1 MGKNLMPKIIVIIVL
16 VVLGGLTLYPPD
28 KKLKP
33 GPDLGGGTSLIYQID
48 TTDMPESETRDL
60 AQRMITVLRDRI
72 DPANIQNLIWQPQ
85 GNTRFEIKMPLASAE
100 TRLKRQEFDDAK
112 RELLDENIRPTQIMV
127 SLAKPAEE
135 RAADFN
141 DFTQEDPNRLAILKT
156 LADAYDER
164 EELRNQRDTLL
175 SELET
180 SEQEM
185 SSAGIEPNEVKL
197 NVADWT
203 KLDVNELADSLREFA
218 DSNEHVEMLGE
229 YVKKYSD
236 WAEVVN
242 KLTDEEFVERYES
255 AKADLD
261 KLNLTEDQL
270 KSCYE
275 EEEKSRERRS
285 KIEKLIT
292 EFPDREDK
300 IRAVVAA
307 FDEYRPYQGRLDDPK
322 DLQRMLKGAGI
333 LEFRILPTT
342 DHPEVD
348 IDEMNRQVE
357 LLKTKGPKFASNAS
371 RGKYVWC
378 EIEDFKEW
386 GIPTSIV
393 GQFGEKYFVLAS
405 NQTNE
410 SLLHSTE
417 GPRAWKLERS
427 FPSTDE
433 MGRRAIGFSLNDK
446 GGILFGKL
454 TGNNIDR
461 PLCILLDGVAISAPS
476 INERIGASGIIKGSF
491 SQTDVFDMVD
501 KLNAGSLPSKL
512 IEQPISVK
520 TIGPSIG
527 ADNRDKG
534 IFAGFVGLC
543 LVVFCM
549 LVYYTLAGCIADAAL
564 FMNLLFVLAIM
575 ALIRATFTLPG
586 IAGMILTI
594 GMSVDANVLIF
605 ERIREEQQKGSSLR
619 IAIRNGYQRAFRTIL
634 DANITTFITAA
645 ILFWV
650 ASEEIKG
657 FALVLMLG
665 IGSSMFTA
673 LFVTRV
679 MFDFVYF
686 FKPTWREMKM
696 TILATWPFWLLVTLL
711 GGLSLQPFSFTY
723 FFILLLI
730 SIVAGFVIALVT
742 TVIIFAIGYLAMW
755 ARKHGIIKEHLLMLN
770 LIRKPN
776 VNWMAL
782 RPIFISLSIL
792 LIAAGLFVFFTRD
805 DATNNKYGIE
815 FTSGTKAQI
824 NLKDNINLS
833 RQEVENRIRKMGTD
847 PNNPNPALATT
858 SVYSIGKPK
867 PDIQSEDGE
876 KVYKQYEINTTETN
890 KSTTTITLSGPS
902 QHTVEAVTSAITKAD
917 DEFGSGLS
925 NLQITQQSSNTFVVT
940 TSQMNKSLV
949 TNVLTTSFADAN
961 VFADVN
967 IGEPQVDEVV
977 NDAILKAF
985 EGELEIQQDLVP
997 TITGQEKI
1005 TKELIDSHPEL
1016 ADFLG
1021 GIKITCE
1028 IARAATAEEIL
1039 ARLADLQYKPDMQNL
1054 DRYEHKILKT
1064 DLTQIEPNEPANSFV
1079 YISVAPEAGFRELTE
1094 DEWTRF
1100 VDNERTRVLAATR
1113 LETSLPRVTQIDPTV
1128 GAEAKQQALIAIV
1141 LSLFAIVTYIWVRFG
1156 DVRYGLAAI
1165 AALVH
1170 DVCITLGAITA
1181 CTYIAST
1188 TIGGTLLIGD
1198 FKINLAIIAA
1208 LLTIIGYSLN
1218 DTIVVFDRIREN
1230 RKKARLVPQTITNS
1244 INQTIS
1250 RTILTSFT
1258 TFIVVLVMYIF
1269 GGQGLRGFTFAIGFG
1284 IIIGTYSSVAIAAPI
1299 LLLGTKPVSDKDR
1312 KSIRAKEQKNRRK
1325 KERK

>member
-1 MGKNLMPKIIVIIVL
+1 MGKNLTLKIIVIIVL
-16 VVLGGLTLYPPD
+16 IVLAGLTLYPPD

-48 TTDMPESETRDL
+48 TTGMEESEKRDL
-60 AQRMITVLRDRI
+60 AQRMITVLRRRI

-100 TRLKRQEFDDAK
+100 TRLKRQEFDNVK
-112 RELLDENIRPTQIMV
+112 RELLEENIRPSQIML

-156 LADAYDER
+156 LADVYDER
-164 EELRNQRDTLL
+164 KDLQNQRDKLL
-175 SELET
+175 SELES
-180 SEQEM
+180 SEQQM

-197 NVADWT
+197 NVAVWI
-203 KLDVNELADSLREFA
+203 KLDANDLADSLREFA
-218 DSNEHVEMLGE
+218 DSNEQIGMLGE
-229 YVKKYSD
+229 YVRKYSN

-242 KLTDEEFVERYES
+242 KLTDEEFVDKYES

-270 KSCYE
+270 DSCLE
-275 EEEKSRERRS
+275 MEEKSRERRLE
-285 KIEKLIT
+285 IEKLIT

-333 LEFRILPTT
+333 LEFRILPMSNEP
-342 DHPEVD
+342 DAD
-348 IDEMNRQVE
+348 IDELTRQVE

-378 EIEDFKEW
+378 EIEDIKKFLMPNA
-386 GIPTSIV
+386 II

-405 NQTNE
+405 DQEKE

-417 GPRAWKLERS
+417 GPREWKLERA

-433 MGRRAIGFSLNDK
+433 VGARAIGFSLNDK

-454 TGNNIDR
+454 TGNNVDR
-461 PLCILLDGVAISAPS
+461 PLCILLDGIAISAPS
-476 INERIGASGIIKGSF
+476 INEAIYGSGIIKGSF
-491 SQTDVFDMVD
+491 TQTDVSDMVD
-501 KLNAGSLPSKL
+501 KLNAGSLPARL

-534 IFAGFVGLC
+534 IKAGLIGLL
-543 LVVFCM
+543 LVVLCM

-619 IAIRNGYQRAFRTIL
+619 IAIRNGYQRAFRTIF

-679 MFDFVYF
+679 MFDV
-686 FKPTWREMKM
+686 
-696 TILATWPFWLLVTLL
+696 LLN
-711 GGLSLQPFSFTY
+711 
-723 FFILLLI
+723 
-730 SIVAGFVIALVT
+730 
-742 TVIIFAIGYLAMW
+742 
-755 ARKHGIIKEHLLMLN
+755 RRIIKEHLIMLN

-782 RPIFISLSIL
+782 RPIFIGLSIL

-805 DATNNKYGIE
+805 DETNNKYGIE
-815 FTSGTKAQI
+815 FTAGTAAQI
-824 NLKDNINLS
+824 NLKDSVNLS

-858 SVYSIGKPK
+858 SVYSLGSPK
-867 PDIQSEDGE
+867 PGILSEDGE
-876 KVYKQYEINTTETN
+876 KVYSQYEINTTETN
-890 KSTTTITLSGPS
+890 KSITTITLSGPS
-902 QHTVEAVTSAITKAD
+902 QHTVETVTPAITSAD
-917 DEFGSGLS
+917 DEFGGTLS
-925 NLQITQQSSNTFVVT
+925 NLQVTTQSGSTFVVT

-949 TNVLTTSFADAN
+949 TNILTAAFADAN

-967 IGEPQVDEVV
+967 VGEPQVDEVV

-985 EGELEIQQDLVP
+985 EGELEIQQSLVP

-1005 TKELIDSHPEL
+1005 TEELIDSYPEL

-1021 GIKITCE
+1021 GIKITLD
-1028 IARAATAEEIL
+1028 IVRAATAEEIN
-1039 ARLADLQYKPDMQNL
+1039 ARLADLQYKPDTQNL
-1054 DRYEHKILKT
+1054 DRYEHKILNA
-1064 DLTQIEPNEPANSFV
+1064 DLTSIEPNEPINSFV
-1079 YISVAPEAGFRELTE
+1079 YVSVEPEAGFRELTE
-1094 DEWTRF
+1094 EEWTRF
-1100 VDNERTRVLAATR
+1100 VENERTRVLAATR

-1128 GAEAKQQALIAIV
+1128 GTEAKQQALIAIV

-1156 DVRYGLAAI
+1156 NVRYGLAAI

-1188 TIGGTLLIGD
+1188 TIGEAVLIGD

-1218 DTIVVFDRIREN
+1218 DTIVIFDRIREN
-1230 RKKARLVPQTITNS
+1230 RKKARLVPVTITNS

-1258 TFIVVLVMYIF
+1258 TFIVVLIMYIF

-1299 LLLGTKPVSDKDR
+1299 LLLGTKAVSDKDR
-1312 KSIRAKEQKNRRK
+1312 KSIRAKEQKNRKKKGRK
-1325 KERK
+1325 